1 MQFVTYKKLIHR
13 NYQLYGICALCGI
26 LYAYSF
32 SFFVKTINTGTL
44 HNKNWSEIK
53 IQRLKF
59 GQRHEIFYQY
69 MYIFVDTNPLHC
81 LSTGHGWSN

>member
-1 MQFVTYKKLIHR
+1 MQFVTYKKFIYR
-13 NYQLYGICALCGI
+13 NYPLYGICVLCGI

-32 SFFVKTINTGTL
+32 SFFVKTINTVTL
-44 HNKNWSEIK
+44 HKKNLSEIK

-59 GQRHEIFYQY
+59 GQRNEIFYQY

-81 LSTGHGWSN
+81 LSTGHG